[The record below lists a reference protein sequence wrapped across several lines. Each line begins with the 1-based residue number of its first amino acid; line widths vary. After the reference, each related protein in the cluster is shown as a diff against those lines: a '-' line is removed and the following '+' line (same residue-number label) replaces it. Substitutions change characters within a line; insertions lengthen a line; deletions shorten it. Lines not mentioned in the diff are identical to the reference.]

1 MKSQQIV
8 ITARGSHQKKR
19 VTTCGNLL
27 HFIILKM
34 NSQKEIFKI
43 PFKTA
48 SKKIKNK
55 IKYSGINL
63 IKEIKDIC

>member
-48 SKKIKNK
+48 SKKK